1 LINALLSAEVK
12 LLRGINTTIYSSTE
26 LREKAGL
33 KNAFLLRVLEQPK
46 IWVIGNEQDL

>member
-1 LINALLSAEVK
+1 MKLS
-12 LLRGINTTIYSSTE
+12 RGINTTIYSSAE
-26 LREKAGL
+26 LKEKVGL